1 MSESPIIK
9 PSHTF
14 ILAGGGMAG
23 LSLAYYLHSSKID
36 FESILIIDHTV
47 KNTRDKTWCYWSD
60 QAETFDACVEH
71 RWDQLWFH
79 SFDNQNDK
87 FSIAPFSYRKI
98 QSDSWYAFIRKELS
112 TNPKIQF
119 LQANVLGFTYAG
131 RYASV
136 QTDAGIF
143 TASSKIFDSVS
154 PYPCELANPKHL
166 KQHFVGLTIE
176 TNFPIFEPDAAHLFD
191 FRIAHTQTCEFMY
204 VLPTST
210 RVALFEHT
218 YFSGELKEKEHYMA
232 QIKAYLLGA
241 YGLGEEDYLVIEE
254 EAGIIPMTLSEE
266 EPQNL
271 HAKIIRIGTSGGFVK
286 ATTGYSFL
294 RTQRKLK
301 ALVENLQIGSFGS
314 VVNAS
319 KPFKKWMD
327 RVFLRVLVD
336 QKIKGS
342 RVFESLFQKNKPQ
355 LILRFLE
362 EQTTIWED
370 LQLMTRVPTIPF
382 MQAAFKIALEQ
393 LPFPKK

>member
-1 MSESPIIK
+1 MPESPIIK
-9 PSHTF
+9 SSHTF

-36 FESILIIDHTV
+36 FESMLIIDQTI

-60 QAETFDACVEH
+60 QAETFDNCVEH

-79 SFDNQNDK
+79 SFANQNDK

-98 QSDSWYAFIRKELS
+98 QSDTWYAFVRKELS
-112 TNPKIQF
+112 SNPKVQF
-119 LQANVLGFTYAG
+119 LQAKVLGFNYAG

-136 QTDAGIF
+136 QTDAGTF
-143 TASSKIFDSVS
+143 TATSKIFDSIS

-191 FRIAHTQTCEFMY
+191 FRIAHTQACEFMY

-218 YFSGELKEKEHYMA
+218 YFSGELKEKEHYIA
-232 QIKAYLLGA
+232 QIKSYLVGA
-241 YGLGEEDYLVIEE
+241 YGLGEEDYLVVEE

-266 EPQNL
+266 DPQNL
-271 HAKIIRIGTSGGFVK
+271 QAKIIRIGTSGGFVK

-294 RTQRKLK
+294 RTQRKLI
-301 ALVENLQIGSFGS
+301 ALVENLQTGRFGS
-314 VVNAS
+314 VVNES

-362 EQTTIWED
+362 EQTTVWED
-370 LQLMTRVPTIPF
+370 LKLMTSVPTIPF
-382 MQAAFKIALEQ
+382 MQAAFKIALER

>member
-1 MSESPIIK
+1 MPDSPIIK
-9 PSHTF
+9 PSHTY
-14 ILAGGGMAG
+14 ILAGGGMAS
-23 LSLAYYLHSSKID
+23 LSLAYYLHVSKIEFD
-36 FESILIIDHTV
+36 SMLIIDQAI

-60 QAETFDACVEH
+60 QTETFDACVEH
-71 RWDQLWFH
+71 QWDQLWFH

-98 QSDSWYAFIRKELS
+98 QSDTWYAFVQKELS
-112 TNPKIQF
+112 RNPKIQF
-119 LQANVLGFTYAG
+119 LQAKVLGFSYAG
-131 RYASV
+131 RHATV

-143 TASSKIFDSVS
+143 TASGKVFDSVS

-166 KQHFVGLTIE
+166 KQHFVGITIE
-176 TNFPIFEPDAAHLFD
+176 ANFPVFEPDAAHLFD
-191 FRIAHTQTCEFMY
+191 FRIAHTKACEFMY

-218 YFSGELKEKEHYMA
+218 YFSGELKEKDHYIT
-232 QIKAYLLGA
+232 QIKSYLLGA
-241 YGLGEEDYLVIEE
+241 YGLGEEDYLILEE

-301 ALVENLQIGSFGS
+301 SMVGNLQAGNFDSI
-314 VVNAS
+314 VNES

-327 RVFLRVLVD
+327 RVFLQVLVD
-336 QKIKGS
+336 QHIKGS

-370 LQLMTRVPTIPF
+370 LRLMTSVPTIPF
-382 MQAAFKIALEQ
+382 MQAAFKIATKQ